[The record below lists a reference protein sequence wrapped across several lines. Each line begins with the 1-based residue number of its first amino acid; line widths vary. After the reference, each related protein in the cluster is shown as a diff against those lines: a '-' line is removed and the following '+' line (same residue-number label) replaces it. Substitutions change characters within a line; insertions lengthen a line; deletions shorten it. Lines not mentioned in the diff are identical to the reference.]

1 VDTLTKCASGA
12 LFCSRSISE
21 PFRSGLSRRVVL
33 RIPHF
38 AAAAVVV
45 SKTDLV
51 VTLPARMAREVAE
64 ELKLVTLP
72 VPFALKGFTFSIG
85 YSSGFENDPAHRWFR
100 ARLVEAAQLPHQ
112 SSRLVGDEPSS
123 SLVKA
128 ASRYRPQ
135 A

>member
-1 VDTLTKCASGA
+1 
-12 LFCSRSISE
+12 
-21 PFRSGLSRRVVL
+21 
-33 RIPHF
+33 
-38 AAAAVVV
+38 
-45 SKTDLV
+45 
-51 VTLPARMAREVAE
+51 M
-64 ELKLVTLP
+64 TLP

-128 ASRYRPQ
+128 SSRYRPQ